1 MIVSFAFMLW
11 VPLSVVLIDNLVDVK
26 CSSLKKT
33 YRTVTNNTIN
43 YYADHSTTITSTYH
57 RYNGSWQFVSTYL
70 QPDIWIVRWSFCL
83 ILMHDPSTA
92 TFTFWSI
99 LTLWNAYDVIKD
111 SILRMEIIHQ
121 YNSRFHYHQRLNNRC
136 SPILLLQSLFHSF
149 IQGRLMLIGCA
160 TLFGQERSN
169 ISCNRC

>member
-1 MIVSFAFMLW
+1 M
-11 VPLSVVLIDNLVDVK
+11 
-26 CSSLKKT
+26 
-33 YRTVTNNTIN
+33 
-43 YYADHSTTITSTYH
+43 HSTTITSTYH
-57 RYNGSWQFVSTYL
+57 RYNGSWPFVSTYL

-99 LTLWNAYDVIKD
+99 LTLWNEYDAIKD
-111 SILRMEIIHQ
+111 SILRMEVIHQ
-121 YNSRFHYHQRLNNRC
+121 YNSRFHYHQRFNNRC

-160 TLFGQERSN
+160 TLFGQELDLLVVARLSN
-169 ISCNRC
+169 HDLTYHAIVVKAGLSATFSLSPINIALIDSSEWIILANMN